1 MGRKKDE
8 LAKALQNLSGK
19 ELQTGTTTKKMLH
32 NFNTLYT
39 CIVTFALTPETAEVV
54 VKQNGVSIAPEDDGT
69 FALKE
74 GSYTYTISADGYF
87 SLVDQA
93 LAITNADETTGT
105 KTVTKSLTKYC
116 VVTFNTTPAGA
127 SITVYDS
134 TSEEVD
140 AEADGTYKLAE
151 GSYTYDASADGHTAK
166 TGEALAIASGDV
178 TTGAKAVTV
187 TLEEVSG

>member
-1 MGRKKDE
+1 MSFKTK
-8 LAKALQNLSGK
+8 LAEALQNLSGK
-19 ELQTGTTTKKMLH
+19 ELPDMDTTAGVLRA
-32 NFNTLYT
+32 FNLLYT
-39 CIVTFALTPETAEVV
+39 CVVTFALTPETAKVV

-74 GSYTYTISADGYF
+74 GSYTYSISADGYF

-93 LAITNADETTGT
+93 LVITNADETTGT

-116 VVTFNTTPAGA
+116 VVTFDTTPAGA

-134 TSEEVD
+134 TSKKVD

-151 GSYTYDASADGHTAK
+151 GSYTYNATADGYIGKTAQSLSITSSEVATGTK
-166 TGEALAIASGDV
+166 T
-178 TTGAKAVTV
+178 VTV
-187 TLEEVSG
+187 TLEVDAD

>member
-8 LAKALQNLSGK
+8 LAWALQNLSGK
-19 ELQTGTTTKKMLH
+19 EFQTGTTTKKMLH
-32 NFNTLYT
+32 NFNALYT

-74 GSYTYTISADGYF
+74 GSYTYSISADGYF

-93 LAITNADETTGT
+93 LAITNAEETTGT

-116 VVTFNTTPAGA
+116 VVTFDTTPAGA

-134 TSEEVD
+134 TPEEVD

-151 GSYTYDASADGHTAK
+151 GSYTYDASADGYTAK
-166 TGEALAIASGDV
+166 IGEALVVSSGDV
-178 TTGAKAVTV
+178 TTGTKTEAV
-187 TLEEVSG
+187 TLEVDGG